1 MEAAVLFGIF
11 LLFIALGLPVAFCLG
26 ISVLFCSFVFPNIPG
41 PMILAKSSIM
51 GAYSFPLIA
60 VLLFIFAGN
69 IMHLGGLSEKIIS
82 VAQRVVGKS
91 KSAICYVNILA
102 CMFFAAISGSAPATV
117 AAIGSNLLP
126 EMTRQGYPQRFSAA
140 LTASAG
146 LIGVLIP
153 PSIPFIVFG
162 VCSGVSIGD
171 LFIAGIIP
179 GVLIGVALMIYSTF
193 AAPKLLKGVDFSITL
208 KRLSEQ
214 KKAKYSLREHPIWA
228 LVIPFIIMGGI
239 YGGIFTPT
247 EAAAV
252 VVIYGIIVAVLLY
265 KQINLSAFKRIAIES
280 VGTSCSVLL
289 LVVLANAFSR
299 VITILQVPALLGEA
313 ILGFSSD
320 PIVILLLINFV
331 LLIVGMF
338 MDTTAAILVL
348 TPIFLP
354 ITNAIDMNPVHFG
367 VMMVTN
373 LAIGFCTPPLGVDL
387 FVASKISGLSVEE
400 VVKGILPMLVV
411 LILCLGLITFIPA
424 LSLALL

>member
-1 MEAAVLFGIF
+1 MEAIILFGTF
-11 LLFIALGLPVAFCLG
+11 FLFIIIGLPVAFCLG
-26 ISVLFCSFVFPNIPG
+26 VSVLVTSLVFTQIPG
-41 PMILAKSSIM
+41 PLILAKSSIM

-69 IMHLGGLSEKIIS
+69 IMHVGGLSYKIIS
-82 VAQRVVGKS
+82 VAQRLVGKS
-91 KSAICYVNILA
+91 KSAICHVNIIG

-126 EMTRQGYPQRFSAA
+126 EMTKQGFPVRFSGA

-153 PSIPFIVFG
+153 PSIPFIVYG
-162 VCSGVSIGD
+162 VSSGVSIGS

-179 GVLIGVALMIYSTF
+179 GILIGIALMIYSYIV
-193 AAPKLLKGVDFSITL
+193 APKLLKGVDFNETL
-208 KRLSEQ
+208 TRLANAKKQ
-214 KKAKYSLREHPIWA
+214 KYTLSQSPIWA
-228 LVIPFIIMGGI
+228 LLIPFIIMGGI

-252 VVIYGIIVAVLLY
+252 VVMYGFFVASILY
-265 KQINLSAFKRIAIES
+265 KQVSTSDFKKVAVES
-280 VGTSCSVLL
+280 VATSCSVLL

-299 VITILQVPALLGEA
+299 VITILQIPG
-313 ILGFSSD
+313 ILGAFITSISSD
-320 PIVILLLINFV
+320 PIVILLVINFI

-354 ITNAIDMNPVHFG
+354 IVKSFGMDPVHFG
-367 VMMVTN
+367 VMLVTN
-373 LAIGFCTPPLGVDL
+373 LAIGFCTPPLGVNL
-387 FVASKISGLSVEE
+387 FVASKVCNLPVEE
-400 VVKGILPMLVV
+400 IVKGILPMLGI

-424 LSLALL
+424 ISLILL

>member
-1 MEAAVLFGIF
+1 MIKKKNILSAI
-11 LLFIALGLPVAFCLG
+11 LLLGLALSPINYVNASGNALVQMDIKKSAGDSVYVTLFTTGAAAENPVVTKKSDNKYVILMPNVSGNQSGKPDLAAINDI
-26 ISVLFCSFVFPNIPG
+26 ISDVDIKSVEDGAEGYTKVTLITKKPINIKTNIETSGEVPQEQ
-41 PMILAKSSIM
+41 AE
-51 GAYSFPLIA
+51 YRQLIA
-60 VLLFIFAGN
+60 KARANGIKTSR
-69 IMHLGGLSEKIIS
+69 I
-82 VAQRVVGKS
+82 
-91 KSAICYVNILA
+91 
-102 CMFFAAISGSAPATV
+102 P
-117 AAIGSNLLP
+117 SN
-126 EMTRQGYPQRFSAA
+126 EVQ
-140 LTASAG
+140 
-146 LIGVLIP
+146 V
-153 PSIPFIVFG
+153 
-162 VCSGVSIGD
+162 
-171 LFIAGIIP
+171 
-179 GVLIGVALMIYSTF
+179 
-193 AAPKLLKGVDFSITL
+193 
-208 KRLSEQ
+208 SEQ

-354 ITNAIDMNPVHFG
+354 ITNAIGMDPVHFG

-411 LILCLGLITFIPA
+411 LIFCLGLITFIPA

>member
-1 MEAAVLFGIF
+1 MEAVILFSI
-11 LLFIALGLPVAFCLG
+11 LIITIALSIPIGITLGLSTALAMYFTSDIPLLMLAQK
-26 ISVLFCSFVFPNIPG
+26 SVTGLD
-41 PMILAKSSIM
+41 
-51 GAYSFPLIA
+51 SFPLLAIPF
-60 VLLFIFAGN
+60 FILAGALMCGGGISRRLVN
-69 IMHLGGLSEKIIS
+69 LAEALVGFITGGLAM
-82 VAQRVVGKS
+82 VTV
-91 KSAICYVNILA
+91 LA

-265 KQINLSAFKRIAIES
+265 KQINLSAFKRIAIEN

-320 PIVILLLINFV
+320 PIIILLLINFV

-354 ITNAIDMNPVHFG
+354 ITNAIGMDPVHFG

-400 VVKGILPMLVV
+400 VVKGILPMLAV